1 MLVLFVLILLLPP
14 AGASNMIL
22 RSILCS
28 ILRIIL
34 CSILRSILLVFCT
47 VFWVVFCV
55 VFRRQEVLVLYV
67 LILLL
72 PPAGVSSMIL
82 RSILHSISE
91 ARGASFLCFNTSA
104 VSIWG
109 QRNDSV

>member
-1 MLVLFVLILLLPP
+1 MREPP
-14 AGASNMIL
+14 
-22 RSILCS
+22 
-28 ILRIIL
+28 
-34 CSILRSILLVFCT
+34 VFCVVFCVVFCALFCVVFCVVFCI

-72 PPAGVSSMIL
+72 PPAGVSSMTL

-91 ARGASFLCFNTSA
+91 ARGASFVCFNTSA
-104 VSIWG
+104 VSSWG
-109 QRNDSV
+109 QHNDSA

>member
-1 MLVLFVLILLLPP
+1 MLELCQTIYHGADLVSSMLVLH
-14 AGASNMIL
+14 
-22 RSILCS
+22 
-28 ILRIIL
+28 
-34 CSILRSILLVFCT
+34 
-47 VFWVVFCV
+47 VV
-55 VFRRQEVLVLYV
+55 
-67 LILLL
+67 ILLL

-91 ARGASFLCFNTSA
+91 ARGAGFVCFDTSA